1 MPNYYCCTKENN
13 TCELKDTCARYLTD
27 DDVGTTL
34 FKVMCTD
41 ENKHVLYIKGEEE
54 LTNV

>member
-1 MPNYYCCTKENN
+1 MPTYYCCTKENN
-13 TCELKDTCARYLTD
+13 TCELKDTCARYLT

>member
-27 DDVGTTL
+27 DVGTTL

-41 ENKHVLYIKGEEE
+41 ENKYVLYIKREEE